1 MLDVLIVDDQSHVLS
16 ALQLL
21 FEMRGELT
29 VVRASSPVEA
39 LQMVRAGG
47 IGVVVQDMNFSEG
60 TTSGDE
66 GAALFRE
73 IRQLDPAMPVIL
85 MTAWASVARAVELV
99 REGADDYLGKP
110 WDDEQ
115 LLKKV
120 TRLLR
125 ARELQSPGGELAG
138 ADLCGLLFQSAELHA
153 VVSLAVRVAASD
165 ASVLITGPNGSG
177 KSTLFRILATVQA
190 QRPANGEKPG
200 QAAVFGH
207 DLAQQP
213 ELVRRQIGVVF
224 QHPALDD
231 KLTARENLRFHG
243 MLFGLDKAELATRGE
258 QWLDTLGL
266 IDRADDPIESFSGGM
281 RRRVEIAK
289 ALLTH
294 PRLLMMDEAST
305 GLDAGVL
312 RDIWGLLR
320 QRVDDDGLT
329 IALTTHLMHEA
340 EQCDRLAVLSKGKIV
355 AIDTPAGLV
364 DRVGGRVL
372 EVQFAQGGGK
382 VSPED
387 EQALG
392 DTLGRLAAGQTLD
405 ITLLHGSARVEH
417 EQADQWVGPLMDAL
431 GERLRAV
438 RVGRP
443 TLEDAYL
450 KLTGHRLGAEEISD

>member
-1 MLDVLIVDDQSHVLS
+1 MTSAPPGITRQAAAPSSKDSDATTPAIEVQGLSHAYSRPEPKRSKRKSHKGPPL
-16 ALQLL
+16 AYL
-21 FEMRGELT
+21 
-29 VVRASSPVEA
+29 A
-39 LQMVRAGG
+39 
-47 IGVVVQDMNFSEG
+47 
-60 TTSGDE
+60 
-66 GAALFRE
+66 
-73 IRQLDPAMPVIL
+73 DPALTDINFTVN
-85 MTAWASVARAVELV
+85 
-99 REGADDYLGKP
+99 
-110 WDDEQ
+110 
-115 LLKKV
+115 
-120 TRLLR
+120 
-125 ARELQSPGGELAG
+125 PGEVF
-138 ADLCGLLFQSAELHA
+138 GLL
-153 VVSLAVRVAASD
+153 
-165 ASVLITGPNGSG
+165 GPNGSG